1 MQLYAVK
8 LNEGHKARPDQ
19 QFEGYLGSGYIEF
32 YTRGE
37 AIKKAKAFGGSIK
50 PMGKNYT
57 VKPLNILQ
65 LSKKEIHR
73 LIVEELKGMEAFK
86 DTEEIGEPLY
96 YGDVFEQII
105 GEVSEITK
113 MKGTTFPPNFE
124 MELKV
129 LNTLCFNADYI
140 MLVD

>member
-19 QFEGYLGSGYIEF
+19 QFDGWLGDSYIEF

-37 AIKKAKAFGGSIK
+37 AIKKARMFGGSIK

-57 VKPLNILQ
+57 VKPLKVLQ
-65 LSKKEIHR
+65 LSKKDIHKV
-73 LIVEELKGMEAFK
+73 IVQKLKGMEAFK

-96 YGDVFEQII
+96 YGDIFEQII

-113 MKGTTFPPNFE
+113 MKGTTFPQNFE
-124 MELKV
+124 MELQV
-129 LNTLCFNADYI
+129 LNTLCINADYI

>member
-1 MQLYAVK
+1 MQLYGVK
-8 LNEGHKARPDQ
+8 LNDGHKARVDQ